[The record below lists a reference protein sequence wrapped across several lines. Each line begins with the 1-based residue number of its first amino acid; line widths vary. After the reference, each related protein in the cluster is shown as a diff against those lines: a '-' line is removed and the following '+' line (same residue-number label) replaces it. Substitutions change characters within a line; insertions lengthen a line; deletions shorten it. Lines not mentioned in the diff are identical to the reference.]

1 MIIRTQWDL
10 NEIGLKKIYL
20 NISQDTVASL
30 FSDSWFLYH
39 HAQYDYVNNKMKGW
53 WLIKYPRFNRFWAI
67 MQLGVLFNSKLAI
80 SKALQINQN
89 QKKKKKIAWVF
100 LSFLP
105 YKKEEHQIQV
115 KYDTKTLANFSFVYI
130 ALCIKRQSMYFLNT
144 P

>member
-1 MIIRTQWDL
+1 
-10 NEIGLKKIYL
+10 
-20 NISQDTVASL
+20 
-30 FSDSWFLYH
+30 
-39 HAQYDYVNNKMKGW
+39 
-53 WLIKYPRFNRFWAI
+53 

-89 QKKKKKIAWVF
+89 QKKKIAWVF
-100 LSFLP
+100 LLFLP

-115 KYDTKTLANFSFVYI
+115 KYDTKTLTNFSFVYI